1 MRYIKDIIKYFTFI
15 TTGIIILFIVLML
28 IQGDKEL
35 CLSTLIEIPCA
46 GLATSVVTVFLYPFE
61 EQKVF
66 FLRIL
71 LHYLA
76 LCIIMITMGKLFGWI
91 RLNIGGILLM
101 MLSVAVIYIFTFG
114 VTYITSKNEAY
125 EMNQALKSKNRNDV

>member
-61 EQKVF
+61 EQRGIF
-66 FLRIL
+66 SAYTAPLSCT
-71 LHYLA
+71 LHHYDNNGQAIWLDKIEYWRNTAHDALGCGYLY
-76 LCIIMITMGKLFGWI
+76 
-91 RLNIGGILLM
+91 
-101 MLSVAVIYIFTFG
+101 IYIRR
-114 VTYITSKNEAY
+114 YIHHFKERSI
-125 EMNQALKSKNRNDV
+125 